1 MNYILIIIANEGH
14 TAVIPISQCGLIHV
28 LLVLHKNKNEP
39 EQVNSKIR

>member
-1 MNYILIIIANEGH
+1 MRATLISVRD